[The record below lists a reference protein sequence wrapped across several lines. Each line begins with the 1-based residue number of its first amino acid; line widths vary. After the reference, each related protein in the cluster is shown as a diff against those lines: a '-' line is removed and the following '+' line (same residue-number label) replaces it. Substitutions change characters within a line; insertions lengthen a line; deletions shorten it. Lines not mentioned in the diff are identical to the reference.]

1 MLHRLKFC
9 RCKAIILM
17 AYIIYFLSFITHVVW
32 AGDKTIVIT
41 KEADNMPN
49 IQVVSVDGNDNTM
62 KIYKMLVQDLRTT
75 GHFNVYYDDTLRTN
89 ILKNNLAMQDYK
101 SKNMNFIA
109 QVGHKKQDNVLVG
122 ILTLYDFSND
132 KEISV
137 YSSLHG
143 IIS

>member
-89 ILKNNLAMQDYK
+89 ILKNNLQLQMQSQRK
-101 SKNMNFIA
+101 IA
-109 QVGHKKQDNVLVG
+109 V
-122 ILTLYDFSND
+122 IL
-132 KEISV
+132 K
-137 YSSLHG
+137 
-143 IIS
+143 